1 MKFFNKINGDF
12 IKRGIILL
20 GGIIGINVVYIGGNI
35 YKNDG
40 VEIKDNKYI
49 SDENYIG
56 YIRDRVWPVKNKNTR
71 ITSNYGPRINPV
83 TKRQSFH
90 SGIDI
95 GVRQGD
101 NLYAVSSGIIIFSGF
116 KGAYRIYN
124 YFKIWRIWVYVYTFR
139 T

>member
-20 GGIIGINVVYIGGNI
+20 SVIIGINIVYIGGNKYNKKI
-35 YKNDG
+35 DNENTDKNYYDNYFSNDYKR
-40 VEIKDNKYI
+40 I
-49 SDENYIG
+49 
-56 YIRDRVWPVKNKNTR
+56 WPVKIKNII

-124 YFKIWRIWVYVYTFR
+124 YFKIWRIWIYVYTFR

>member
-1 MKFFNKINGDF
+1 MKVFNKINGGF

-20 GGIIGINVVYIGGNI
+20 SVIIGINIVYIGGNKYNKKI
-35 YKNDG
+35 DNENTDKNYY
-40 VEIKDNKYI
+40 DNYFSNDDKRI
-49 SDENYIG
+49 
-56 YIRDRVWPVKNKNTR
+56 WPVKTKNII

-116 KGAYRIYN
+116 K
-124 YFKIWRIWVYVYTFR
+124 
-139 T
+139 

>member
-1 MKFFNKINGDF
+1 MKFFNKINGNF

-20 GGIIGINVVYIGGNI
+20 SIIIGINIVYIGGNKYNKKI
-35 YKNDG
+35 DNENTDKNYY
-40 VEIKDNKYI
+40 DNYFSNDDKRI
-49 SDENYIG
+49 
-56 YIRDRVWPVKNKNTR
+56 WPVKIKNII
-71 ITSNYGPRINPV
+71 ITSNYGLRINPV

-101 NLYAVSSGIIIFSGF
+101 NLYAVSSGIIIFSDF

-124 YFKIWRIWVYVYTFR
+124 YFKIWRI
-139 T
+139 

>member
-1 MKFFNKINGDF
+1 MKFFNKINGNF

-20 GGIIGINVVYIGGNI
+20 SIIIGINIVYIGGNKYNKKI
-35 YKNDG
+35 
-40 VEIKDNKYI
+40 DN
-49 SDENYIG
+49 ENTDKRI
-56 YIRDRVWPVKNKNTR
+56 WPVKTKNII

-124 YFKIWRIWVYVYTFR
+124 YFKIWRI
-139 T
+139 

>member
-20 GGIIGINVVYIGGNI
+20 SVIIGINVVYIGGNI
-35 YKNDG
+35 YKNNG
-40 VEIKDNKYI
+40 GEIKENKYV

-56 YIRDRVWPVKNKNTR
+56 NVRDRVWPVKNKNTR

-124 YFKIWRIWVYVYTFR
+124 YFKIWRI
-139 T
+139 

>member
-1 MKFFNKINGDF
+1 MKVFNKINGDF

-20 GGIIGINVVYIGGNI
+20 SVIIGINIVYIGGNKYNKKI
-35 YKNDG
+35 GNENEICKNRGNENTD
-40 VEIKDNKYI
+40 KNYYDNYC
-49 SDENYIG
+49 SDDDKRI
-56 YIRDRVWPVKNKNTR
+56 WPVKMKNII

-95 GVRQGD
+95 GVTQGD

-124 YFKIWRIWVYVYTFR
+124 YFKIWRI
-139 T
+139 

>member
-20 GGIIGINVVYIGGNI
+20 GVIIGINVVYIGGNI
-35 YKNDG
+35 YKNNDG
-40 VEIKDNKYI
+40 VEIKEKRYVN
-49 SDENYIG
+49 DENYIA
-56 YIRDRVWPVKNKNTR
+56 YVSDRVWPVKNKNTR

-95 GVRQGD
+95 GVRQGE
-101 NLYAVSSGIIIFSGF
+101 NLYAISSGIIVFSGF
-116 KGAYRIYN
+116 KGPYRIYN
-124 YFKIWRIWVYVYTFR
+124 YFKIWRI
-139 T
+139 

>member
-20 GGIIGINVVYIGGNI
+20 GVIIGINVVYIGGNI
-35 YKNDG
+35 YKNNDG
-40 VEIKDNKYI
+40 DVKENKYV

-56 YIRDRVWPVKNKNTR
+56 NVRDRVWPVKNKNTR

-101 NLYAVSSGIIIFSGF
+101 NLYAVSSGIIVFSGF
-116 KGAYRIYN
+116 KGPYRIYN
-124 YFKIWRIWVYVYTFR
+124 YFKVWRIWVYVYTFR